1 MLSKFLPKISL
12 SELIALQEQNQTE
25 AIFEQLVLPLH
36 EELYK
41 QQDFSFIETLS
52 PGQELLIRY
61 DYVRMQVLQGGFI
74 QLIQNGYVNLLLSM
88 PQMLKQVGAPLM
100 GQLLDDVLKV
110 FSLNYEGLSKETSVE
125 EFAKLYEE
133 YTEFEELDARFA
145 QENPSTEKAIVAYA
159 LRFPDEF
166 IAL

>member
-1 MLSKFLPKISL
+1 MRSQFLPKISL
-12 SELIALQEQNQTE
+12 SELISLQEQDQTE

-41 QQDFSFIETLS
+41 KQDFNFIETLS

-88 PQMLKQVGAPLM
+88 PQMLKQVGSPKMA
-100 GQLLDDVLKV
+100 QLLDDVLKV

-145 QENPSTEKAIVAYA
+145 TENAATEKSIVAYA

-166 IAL
+166 IEL